1 MIPYIDRIQVRT
13 LRTLHDVSINI
24 EDTTRPGKGPVHL
37 MLTGR
42 NGVGKTTLLDA
53 LWVKLQSALGKQVQ
67 QRPIC
72 KEIPGLLQ
80 NIELCCRN
88 QPWHPSREKAGTM
101 VFAYFPAQR
110 SADFIQPKAPK
121 QVKYET
127 TADENIASYFLQEL
141 VNLKFQ
147 QAFAEHDHAD
157 GKAQAIDKWF
167 AQFQALL
174 RKIFNDKKLELK
186 FEPTEYKFNVVS
198 KGVTSPLDHL
208 ADGYASMFHI
218 LAGIM
223 LRMKN
228 VSGLTTRFETPGI
241 VLIDE
246 LETHLHLE
254 LQSYALTL
262 LTTIF
267 PNIQFILTTHS
278 PFILSSIGNAVAY
291 ELGKKESIDNADEY
305 SYESLVEGFFA
316 VPAQSK
322 YIRELYDRFV
332 KLLNKPSRTQ
342 KESSELL
349 DIYDA
354 LSAISYEINPDMK
367 AALEYASL
375 HMTKR

>member
-1 MIPYIDRIQVRT
+1 MIPYIDRIRVHT
-13 LRTLHDVSINI
+13 LRNLHDVSIHLG
-24 EDTTRPGKGPVHL
+24 DTTGAGQSPVHL

-42 NGVGKTTLLDA
+42 NGAGKTTLLDA
-53 LWVKLQSALGKQVQ
+53 LWIKLQAALGKQVQ

-80 NIELCCRN
+80 NIELCSGN
-88 QPWHPSREKAGTM
+88 QPWRPAREEADNM
-101 VFAYFPAQR
+101 VFAYFPALR
-110 SADFIQPKAPK
+110 RADFIQPKAPK
-121 QVKYET
+121 LVKYQT

-147 QAFAEHDHAD
+147 QAFAGSDNAD

-167 AQFQALL
+167 AQFRALL
-174 RKIFNDKKLELK
+174 RKIFNDKKLELE

-198 KGVTSPLDHL
+198 KGVSSPLDHL

-228 VSGLTTRFETPGI
+228 VNGLATRFETPGI

-262 LTTIF
+262 LTTVF

-305 SYESLVEGFFA
+305 TYESLVEGFFA
-316 VPAQSK
+316 VPAQSS
-322 YIRELYDRFV
+322 YISGLYDRFT
-332 KLLNKPSRTQ
+332 KLLNKTRRTN
-342 KESSELL
+342 KESIELQE
-349 DIYDA
+349 IYNV
-354 LSAISYEINPDMK
+354 LNSISYEVNPDMK

-375 HMTKR
+375 HLTKK